1 MRIRLHC
8 KDLMTRTRLG
18 SRWQA
23 AGADLL
29 RPHANEAPDLI
40 VIDLGEPDAA
50 ETLAAERIRYPA
62 ARILVFGPHV
72 EGEALRAAKAA
83 GADEAVV
90 RGKVAE
96 RVLRRL
102 HEAD

>member
-1 MRIRLHC
+1 MNVRLHC
-8 KDLMTRTRLG
+8 KDLMTRTRLA

-23 AGADLL
+23 AGAHML
-29 RPHANEAPDLI
+29 RPGAAEAPALI
-40 VIDLGEPDAA
+40 VIDLGEDGALDTLAVERSRHPDAH
-50 ETLAAERIRYPA
+50 IV
-62 ARILVFGPHV
+62 VFGPHV

-96 RVLRRL
+96 RILKRLRPP
-102 HEAD
+102 A

>member
-8 KDLMTRTRLG
+8 QDLMTRTRLA

-23 AGADLL
+23 VGATLL
-29 RPHANEAPDLI
+29 RADAHDIPDLI
-40 VIDLGEPDAA
+40 VIDLGEAGAGD
-50 ETLAAERIRYPA
+50 TLAAEH
-62 ARILVFGPHV
+62 ARHPDAHILVFGPHV

-96 RVLRRL
+96 RVLKHLR
-102 HEAD
+102 ATD